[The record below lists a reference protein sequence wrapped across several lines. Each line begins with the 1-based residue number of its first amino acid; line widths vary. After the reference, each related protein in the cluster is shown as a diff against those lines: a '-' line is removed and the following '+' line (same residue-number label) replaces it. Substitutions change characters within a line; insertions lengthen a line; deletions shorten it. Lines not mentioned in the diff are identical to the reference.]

1 MDLKKIL
8 DEHLLWLNGEGG
20 SRADLRNADLSNA
33 DLFGANLRGANLF
46 GANLR
51 DADLRN
57 ADLSNANLSNA
68 NLFGANLRGANLS
81 NANLFGANLRGANLR
96 GANLF
101 GANLRGANLRG
112 ADLFGANLR
121 NADLSNADLFGA
133 NLRGANLR
141 GADLFGANLRDAN
154 LSNANLRE
162 ASIDQMMWN
171 IYTVFY
177 PLQCPES
184 GSYIGYKKASG
195 LVVELEIPADA
206 RRSSATSRKCRASKA
221 KVLSITDINGNP
233 AGGQVKSNYDPNF
246 VYAIGETV
254 EVTDFDD
261 NRWNECST
269 GIHHF
274 ITRAEAVIYE

>member
-20 SRADLRNADLSNA
+20 SRADLRDADLRCANLSNADLRCANLRNADLRCANLSDADLRGADLFGANLRGANLSDANLRNA
-33 DLFGANLRGANLF
+33 DLFGANLRGANLS
-46 GANLR
+46 
-51 DADLRN
+51 D
-57 ADLSNANLSNA
+57 
-68 NLFGANLRGANLS
+68 
-81 NANLFGANLRGANLR
+81 
-96 GANLF
+96 
-101 GANLRGANLRG
+101 
-112 ADLFGANLR
+112 
-121 NADLSNADLFGA
+121 ADLFGA

-141 GADLFGANLRDAN
+141 NADLR
-154 LSNANLRE
+154 NADLCG

>member
-8 DEHLLWLNGEGG
+8 DEHLLWLNGKGG
-20 SRADLRNADLSNA
+20 SR
-33 DLFGANLRGANLF
+33 
-46 GANLR
+46 
-51 DADLRN
+51 
-57 ADLSNANLSNA
+57 
-68 NLFGANLRGANLS
+68 
-81 NANLFGANLRGANLR
+81 
-96 GANLF
+96 
-101 GANLRGANLRG
+101 
-112 ADLFGANLR
+112 ANLR
-121 NADLSNADLFGA
+121 NADLSNADLRDA
-133 NLRGANLR
+133 DLRGANLR
-141 GADLFGANLRDAN
+141 CAN
-154 LSNANLRE
+154 LSNADLSDADLRDADLRGANLRCANLSNADLRDADLSDADLCE

-233 AGGQVKSNYDPNF
+233 AGGQVKSDYDPNF

>member
-20 SRADLRNADLSNA
+20 GRADLRGANLCNANLSGADLRGANLCGA
-33 DLFGANLRGANLF
+33 DLRGANLCGADLCNANLCNANLRGADLCNANLRGANLF
-46 GANLR
+46 GA
-51 DADLRN
+51 
-57 ADLSNANLSNA
+57 DLSC
-68 NLFGANLRGANLS
+68 
-81 NANLFGANLRGANLR
+81 
-96 GANLF
+96 
-101 GANLRGANLRG
+101 
-112 ADLFGANLR
+112 
-121 NADLSNADLFGA
+121 
-133 NLRGANLR
+133 
-141 GADLFGANLRDAN
+141 
-154 LSNANLRE
+154 
-162 ASIDQMMWN
+162 ASMDQMIWN
-171 IYTVFY
+171 IHTAFY
-177 PLQCPES
+177 PLQCPDS

>member
-20 SRADLRNADLSNA
+20 SRA
-33 DLFGANLRGANLF
+33 
-46 GANLR
+46 NLR
-51 DADLRN
+51 DAD
-57 ADLSNANLSNA
+57 
-68 NLFGANLRGANLS
+68 LRGANLS
-81 NANLFGANLRGANLR
+81 NADLRGANLSNADLSDADLR
-96 GANLF
+96 CANLCDADLF
-101 GANLRGANLRG
+101 RANLRCAN
-112 ADLFGANLR
+112 
-121 NADLSNADLFGA
+121 LSNADLSDADLRCA
-133 NLRGANLR
+133 NLCD
-141 GADLFGANLRDAN
+141 ADLC
-154 LSNANLRE
+154 E

>member
-33 DLFGANLRGANLF
+33 DLFGANLFGADLRDATLRGAH
-46 GANLR
+46 LR
-51 DADLRN
+51 GADLRN
-57 ADLSNANLSNA
+57 ADLRGAD
-68 NLFGANLRGANLS
+68 LFGADLRD
-81 NANLFGANLRGANLR
+81 
-96 GANLF
+96 
-101 GANLRGANLRG
+101 ANLRGANLRG

-121 NADLSNADLFGA
+121 NADLCRADLCG
-133 NLRGANLR
+133 
-141 GADLFGANLRDAN
+141 
-154 LSNANLRE
+154 

>member
-20 SRADLRNADLSNA
+20 SRADLSGAD
-33 DLFGANLRGANLF
+33 
-46 GANLR
+46 
-51 DADLRN
+51 
-57 ADLSNANLSNA
+57 
-68 NLFGANLRGANLS
+68 
-81 NANLFGANLRGANLR
+81 
-96 GANLF
+96 
-101 GANLRGANLRG
+101 LRG
-112 ADLFGANLR
+112 ADLSGANLSC
-121 NADLSNADLFGA
+121 ADL
-133 NLRGANLR
+133 RC
-141 GADLFGANLRDAN
+141 
-154 LSNANLRE
+154 
-162 ASIDQMMWN
+162 ASMDQMIWN
-171 IYTVFY
+171 IHTAFY
-177 PLQCPES
+177 PLQCPDS

-233 AGGQVKSNYDPNF
+233 GGDQVRSNFDPNF

-274 ITRAEAVIYE
+274 ITRAEAVIYK

>member
-20 SRADLRNADLSNA
+20 SRANLSNA
-33 DLFGANLRGANLF
+33 DLFGA
-46 GANLR
+46 
-51 DADLRN
+51 DLRC
-57 ADLSNANLSNA
+57 ANLSNA

-81 NANLFGANLRGANLR
+81 NADLR
-96 GANLF
+96 
-101 GANLRGANLRG
+101 
-112 ADLFGANLR
+112 D
-121 NADLSNADLFGA
+121 
-133 NLRGANLR
+133 
-141 GADLFGANLRDAN
+141 ANLRDAD
-154 LSNANLRE
+154 LRG
-162 ASIDQMMWN
+162 ASMDQMIWD
-171 IYTVFY
+171 IHTVFY
-177 PLQCPES
+177 PLQCPDS

>member
-20 SRADLRNADLSNA
+20 SCANLFGANLRGANLSDADLRCANLSDADLRCANLRNADLRGANLSDADLRCANLSNA
-33 DLFGANLRGANLF
+33 DLFGANLRGANLSD
-46 GANLR
+46 ANLR
-51 DADLRN
+51 NADLRN
-57 ADLSNANLSNA
+57 ADL
-68 NLFGANLRGANLS
+68 
-81 NANLFGANLRGANLR
+81 
-96 GANLF
+96 
-101 GANLRGANLRG
+101 
-112 ADLFGANLR
+112 R
-121 NADLSNADLFGA
+121 NADLCRADLC
-133 NLRGANLR
+133 
-141 GADLFGANLRDAN
+141 
-154 LSNANLRE
+154 E

>member
-20 SRADLRNADLSNA
+20 SRADLSGADLSGAN
-33 DLFGANLRGANLF
+33 LFGADLSGANLF
-46 GANLR
+46 GANLS
-51 DADLRN
+51 DADLRGADLRG
-57 ADLSNANLSNA
+57 ADLSCANLSGANLRCANLRGADLSGADLRGADLRGADLSCANLRGADLSGANLSCANLSNA
-68 NLFGANLRGANLS
+68 NLSGAS
-81 NANLFGANLRGANLR
+81 M
-96 GANLF
+96 
-101 GANLRGANLRG
+101 
-112 ADLFGANLR
+112 
-121 NADLSNADLFGA
+121 
-133 NLRGANLR
+133 
-141 GADLFGANLRDAN
+141 
-154 LSNANLRE
+154 
-162 ASIDQMMWN
+162 DQMIWD
-171 IYTVFY
+171 IHTVFY
-177 PLQCPES
+177 PLQCPDS

>member
-8 DEHLLWLNGEGG
+8 DEHLLWLNGKGG
-20 SRADLRNADLSNA
+20 SRADLRCANLRNADLRDANLRCANLSNA
-33 DLFGANLRGANLF
+33 DLSGADLRDADLRC
-46 GANLR
+46 ANLR
-51 DADLRN
+51 DADLRDADLRDADLRC
-57 ADLSNANLSNA
+57 ADLSD
-68 NLFGANLRGANLS
+68 ANLR
-81 NANLFGANLRGANLR
+81 
-96 GANLF
+96 
-101 GANLRGANLRG
+101 
-112 ADLFGANLR
+112 D
-121 NADLSNADLFGA
+121 ADLSNADLC
-133 NLRGANLR
+133 R
-141 GADLFGANLRDAN
+141 ADLCG
-154 LSNANLRE
+154 

>member
-20 SRADLRNADLSNA
+20 SRADLSNANLSNA
-33 DLFGANLRGANLF
+33 DLFGAYLRGANLS
-46 GANLR
+46 
-51 DADLRN
+51 N
-57 ADLSNANLSNA
+57 AD
-68 NLFGANLRGANLS
+68 LS

-96 GANLF
+96 DANLRGANLRDANLRGANLF
-101 GANLRGANLRG
+101 GANLRGADLRGANLRG

-121 NADLSNADLFGA
+121 GAD
-133 NLRGANLR
+133 LRGANLR
-141 GADLFGANLRDAN
+141 GADLRGANLFGANLRGAD
-154 LSNANLRE
+154 LRGANLRNADLCRADLCG

>member
-81 NANLFGANLRGANLR
+81 NANLFGDNLRG
-96 GANLF
+96 
-101 GANLRGANLRG
+101 
-112 ADLFGANLR
+112 
-121 NADLSNADLFGA
+121 
-133 NLRGANLR
+133 
-141 GADLFGANLRDAN
+141 AN

>member
-20 SRADLRNADLSNA
+20 SRADLRDADLRCANLSNADLRCANLRNADLRCANLSDADLRGADLFGANLRGANLSDANLRNA
-33 DLFGANLRGANLF
+33 DLFGANLRGANLS
-46 GANLR
+46 
-51 DADLRN
+51 D
-57 ADLSNANLSNA
+57 
-68 NLFGANLRGANLS
+68 
-81 NANLFGANLRGANLR
+81 
-96 GANLF
+96 
-101 GANLRGANLRG
+101 
-112 ADLFGANLR
+112 
-121 NADLSNADLFGA
+121 ADLFGA

-141 GADLFGANLRDAN
+141 NADLR
-154 LSNANLRE
+154 NADLCRADLCG

>member
-57 ADLSNANLSNA
+57 ADLSNADLSNA
-68 NLFGANLRGANLS
+68 NLF
-81 NANLFGANLRGANLR
+81 GANLR

-112 ADLFGANLR
+112 ANLR
-121 NADLSNADLFGA
+121 GA

-154 LSNANLRE
+154 LSNADLCE

>member
-20 SRADLRNADLSNA
+20 SRANLSNA
-33 DLFGANLRGANLF
+33 DLRC
-46 GANLR
+46 
-51 DADLRN
+51 
-57 ADLSNANLSNA
+57 ANLSNA
-68 NLFGANLRGANLS
+68 NLFGANLRCANLRDADLRGANLS
-81 NANLFGANLRGANLR
+81 NA
-96 GANLF
+96 
-101 GANLRGANLRG
+101 
-112 ADLFGANLR
+112 DLCG
-121 NADLSNADLFGA
+121 
-133 NLRGANLR
+133 
-141 GADLFGANLRDAN
+141 
-154 LSNANLRE
+154 

>member
-20 SRADLRNADLSNA
+20 SC
-33 DLFGANLRGANLF
+33 
-46 GANLR
+46 
-51 DADLRN
+51 
-57 ADLSNANLSNA
+57 A

-81 NANLFGANLRGANLR
+81 DADLRCANLCDADLRGANLSD
-96 GANLF
+96 AD
-101 GANLRGANLRG
+101 LRGANLSDADLRCANLSDADLRCANLRDADLRG
-112 ADLFGANLR
+112 ANLSDADLR
-121 NADLSNADLFGA
+121 NADLCRADLC
-133 NLRGANLR
+133 
-141 GADLFGANLRDAN
+141 
-154 LSNANLRE
+154 E

-274 ITRAEAVIYE
+274 ITRAEADIYE

>member
-20 SRADLRNADLSNA
+20 SC
-33 DLFGANLRGANLF
+33 
-46 GANLR
+46 
-51 DADLRN
+51 
-57 ADLSNANLSNA
+57 A

-81 NANLFGANLRGANLR
+81 DADLRCANLSDADLRCANLRNADLRGADLFGADLRD
-96 GANLF
+96 
-101 GANLRGANLRG
+101 ANLRGANLRG

-121 NADLSNADLFGA
+121 NADLCRADLCG
-133 NLRGANLR
+133 
-141 GADLFGANLRDAN
+141 
-154 LSNANLRE
+154 

>member
-8 DEHLLWLNGEGG
+8 DEHLLWLNEKGG
-20 SRADLRNADLSNA
+20 SRADLRCANLCDADLSGA
-33 DLFGANLRGANLF
+33 DLRYANLSN
-46 GANLR
+46 
-51 DADLRN
+51 ADLRN
-57 ADLSNANLSNA
+57 ADLRCANLCDADLCDADLSGADLRYANLS
-68 NLFGANLRGANLS
+68 
-81 NANLFGANLRGANLR
+81 
-96 GANLF
+96 
-101 GANLRGANLRG
+101 G
-112 ADLFGANLR
+112 ADLCG
-121 NADLSNADLFGA
+121 
-133 NLRGANLR
+133 
-141 GADLFGANLRDAN
+141 
-154 LSNANLRE
+154 
-162 ASIDQMMWN
+162 ASIDQMMWD

-246 VYAIGETV
+246 VYTIGETV

>member
-8 DEHLLWLNGEGG
+8 EEHLLWLNGKGG
-20 SRADLRNADLSNA
+20 RRADLSGTNLSGADLS
-33 DLFGANLRGANLF
+33 GANLC
-46 GANLR
+46 
-51 DADLRN
+51 DADLSG
-57 ADLSNANLSNA
+57 ADLSNANL
-68 NLFGANLRGANLS
+68 FGTNLRCADLIGADLSGADLS
-81 NANLFGANLRGANLR
+81 NANLC
-96 GANLF
+96 
-101 GANLRGANLRG
+101 
-112 ADLFGANLR
+112 
-121 NADLSNADLFGA
+121 
-133 NLRGANLR
+133 
-141 GADLFGANLRDAN
+141 DAN
-154 LSNANLRE
+154 LSGADLSGANLCDADLRCADLSDANLIGADLSCANLIGADLCG
-162 ASIDQMMWN
+162 ASIDQMMWD

-233 AGGQVKSNYDPNF
+233 AGGQVKSNDDPNF

-254 EVTDFDD
+254 EVSDFDD
-261 NRWNECST
+261 DRWNECST

>member
-33 DLFGANLRGANLF
+33 DLFGANLSNANLFGAYLRGANLSDANLRGANLF

-51 DADLRN
+51 GADLRG
-57 ADLSNANLSNA
+57 ANLRDA
-68 NLFGANLRGANLS
+68 DLFGANLRNADLRGAD
-81 NANLFGANLRGANLR
+81 LFGADLRD
-96 GANLF
+96 
-101 GANLRGANLRG
+101 ANLRGANLRG

-121 NADLSNADLFGA
+121 NADLCRADLCG
-133 NLRGANLR
+133 
-141 GADLFGANLRDAN
+141 
-154 LSNANLRE
+154 

>member
-20 SRADLRNADLSNA
+20 SRANLSNA
-33 DLFGANLRGANLF
+33 DLFGA
-46 GANLR
+46 
-51 DADLRN
+51 DLRC
-57 ADLSNANLSNA
+57 ANLSNA
-68 NLFGANLRGANLS
+68 DLRGANLS
-81 NANLFGANLRGANLR
+81 NADLFGADLRGANL
-96 GANLF
+96 
-101 GANLRGANLRG
+101 
-112 ADLFGANLR
+112 
-121 NADLSNADLFGA
+121 SNADLCG
-133 NLRGANLR
+133 
-141 GADLFGANLRDAN
+141 
-154 LSNANLRE
+154 

-233 AGGQVKSNYDPNF
+233 AGGQVKSNYDPDF
-246 VYAIGETV
+246 VYTIGETV
-254 EVTDFDD
+254 EVSDFDD
-261 NRWNECST
+261 DRWNECST

>member
-8 DEHLLWLNGEGG
+8 EEHLLWLNGKGG
-20 SRADLRNADLSNA
+20 RR
-33 DLFGANLRGANLF
+33 
-46 GANLR
+46 
-51 DADLRN
+51 
-57 ADLSNANLSNA
+57 
-68 NLFGANLRGANLS
+68 
-81 NANLFGANLRGANLR
+81 
-96 GANLF
+96 
-101 GANLRGANLRG
+101 ANLRG

-121 NADLSNADLFGA
+121 GAD
-133 NLRGANLR
+133 LRGANLCDADLR
-141 GADLFGANLRDAN
+141 GANLFGADLSGANLSCAN
-154 LSNANLRE
+154 LSNANLSG
-162 ASIDQMMWN
+162 ASMDQMIWD
-171 IYTVFY
+171 IHTVFY
-177 PLQCPES
+177 PLQCPDS

-233 AGGQVKSNYDPNF
+233 GGDQVRSNFDPNF

>member
-20 SRADLRNADLSNA
+20 SRADLRDADLRCANLSNA
-33 DLFGANLRGANLF
+33 DLRC
-46 GANLR
+46 
-51 DADLRN
+51 
-57 ADLSNANLSNA
+57 
-68 NLFGANLRGANLS
+68 
-81 NANLFGANLRGANLR
+81 
-96 GANLF
+96 
-101 GANLRGANLRG
+101 
-112 ADLFGANLR
+112 ANLR
-121 NADLSNADLFGA
+121 NADLRCANLSDADLRGADLFGA

-141 GADLFGANLRDAN
+141 NADLCRADLCRADLCG
-154 LSNANLRE
+154 

>member
-20 SRADLRNADLSNA
+20 SC
-33 DLFGANLRGANLF
+33 
-46 GANLR
+46 
-51 DADLRN
+51 
-57 ADLSNANLSNA
+57 A

-81 NANLFGANLRGANLR
+81 DADLRCANLFGADLRGANLSD
-96 GANLF
+96 AD
-101 GANLRGANLRG
+101 LRGANLSDADLRCANLSDADLRCANLRDADLRG
-112 ADLFGANLR
+112 ANLSDADLR
-121 NADLSNADLFGA
+121 NADLCRADLC
-133 NLRGANLR
+133 
-141 GADLFGANLRDAN
+141 
-154 LSNANLRE
+154 E

>member
-8 DEHLLWLNGEGG
+8 DEHLLWLNGKGG
-20 SRADLRNADLSNA
+20 SRADLRC
-33 DLFGANLRGANLF
+33 ANLRN
-46 GANLR
+46 
-51 DADLRN
+51 ADLRN
-57 ADLSNANLSNA
+57 ADL
-68 NLFGANLRGANLS
+68 RC
-81 NANLFGANLRGANLR
+81 
-96 GANLF
+96 
-101 GANLRGANLRG
+101 
-112 ADLFGANLR
+112 ANLR
-121 NADLSNADLFGA
+121 NADLRNADL
-133 NLRGANLR
+133 RC
-141 GADLFGANLRDAN
+141 AN
-154 LSNANLRE
+154 LSDADLRCADLRNADLCG